1 MLLVTLGK
9 KRLISHRNVQTRRTK
24 NSREGFGS
32 RTRGT
37 GLCRVVCVKER
48 ERGYRGEEG
57 ISGYAQLFPDVQ
69 ELQGV
74 DLEVPHHKP
83 LLK

>member
-1 MLLVTLGK
+1 MLLVMLGK

-37 GLCRVVCVKER
+37 GPCRVVCVKER

-74 DLEVPHHKP
+74 DLKVPHHKP